1 MIVSGTPAGYY
12 MAELARSG
20 SQRLIRNVVSTP
32 MLLRQ
37 GAWSLPVTVESDG
50 YGQSY
55 VVSPHSHY
63 VLYARDEIDII
74 GIKAGRTVAKGV
86 LAALSAL
93 LHVVRVNHAVHLD
106 NWLLSTNLHG
116 DWSGDGLPQIRAYLT
131 ETFSDRLLIIRSLDQ
146 WSCPQL
152 LEAVRGDGWTLLPAR
167 QVWVTDDLKRDW
179 KKRNNTANDR
189 RALNK
194 SGLLVEEP
202 EAFTPQECERIAD
215 LYRQLYVGRYSAI
228 NPDFTPAFIEASARS
243 GLLHYRIA
251 REPGGPIM
259 AVCAM
264 RAAGGIVAVPLLGY
278 DLARPQSEA
287 LYRIASYMAS
297 EWAMER
303 GLRFNGSAGAGTFKQ
318 MRGARS
324 EIEYIAIYSRHLSPI
339 RRTGLAFLARALNT
353 LMVPLLRDRGW

>member
-1 MIVSGTPAGYY
+1 
-12 MAELARSG
+12 MAELAKAG
-20 SQRLIRNVVSTP
+20 PQRLIRNVASTP
-32 MLLRQ
+32 MVLRY
-37 GAWSLPVTVESDG
+37 GGWSLPVTVESGG

-74 GIKAGRTVAKGV
+74 GIGAGRTAAKGV
-86 LAALSAL
+86 LATLSTL
-93 LHVVRVNHAVHLD
+93 LHGVRINHAVHLD

-116 DWSGDGLPQIRAYLT
+116 DWSGQGLPQMRAHLAA
-131 ETFSDRLLIIRSLDQ
+131 EFPDRLLIIRSLDQ

-152 LEAVRGDGWTLLPAR
+152 LETVRDDGWMLLPAR
-167 QVWVTDDLKRDW
+167 QIWVTDDLRCEW

-228 NPDFTPAFIEASARS
+228 NPVFTPAFIDASART

-251 REPGGPIM
+251 REPGGRIM
-259 AVCAM
+259 AVCGM

-278 DLARPQSEA
+278 DMARPQSEA

-297 EWAMER
+297 EWAMVR
-303 GLRFNGSAGAGTFKQ
+303 GLRFNGSAGAGKFKQ

-324 EIEYIAIYSRHLSPI
+324 EIEYMAVYARHLPPI
-339 RRTGLAFLARALNT
+339 RRAGLAFLARALNT